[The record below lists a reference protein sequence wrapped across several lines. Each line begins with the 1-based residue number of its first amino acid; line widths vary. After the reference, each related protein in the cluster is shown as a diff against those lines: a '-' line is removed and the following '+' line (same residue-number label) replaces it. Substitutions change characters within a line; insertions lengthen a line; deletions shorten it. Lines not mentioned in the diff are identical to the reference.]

1 MDKHTVRGVYDNGEL
16 RCTERVLRD
25 GSWPVEITFVDR
37 IDAPVEANPHRLEQ
51 RSLPDRLDELQR
63 QVDDQRLHTGV

>member
-1 MDKHTVRGVYDNGEL
+1 
-16 RCTERVLRD
+16 
-25 GSWPVEITFVDR
+25 
-37 IDAPVEANPHRLEQ
+37 VEANPHRLEQ